1 MTDRAPRLA
10 VLAALLALCAACGEK
25 PVPIY
30 GEPDDTDTGSDTDTD
45 TDIDTDTDTDTD
57 VDSDTDTETETATD
71 TYDDT
76 ETFGCD
82 ELPIGPV
89 FVQELVGPIAYHA
102 LAFDAEGYIVGAG
115 SMGDDLFKTAAG
127 SSTASLW
134 VSSISSV
141 EGMDYLPDGDLVAVS
156 QSQGVVRI
164 TPEGTVSTVA
174 ASIYGYGVQVTVGPD
189 GMVYVGNNDTLYRV
203 DPDSHAVESL
213 VTGVMARGCDFSPD
227 HTRMY
232 VTSQEGT
239 GNIYVAELDGD
250 MNVIGSP
257 TLFATIP
264 CGGPW
269 IDGVYVDE
277 CGNLY
282 VPSYSLSELWRI
294 TPEGDASMFYSWA

>member
-1 MTDRAPRLA
+1 
-10 VLAALLALCAACGEK
+10 
-25 PVPIY
+25 
-30 GEPDDTDTGSDTDTD
+30 
-45 TDIDTDTDTDTD
+45 TDTD
-57 VDSDTDTETETATD
+57 VDSDTDTETD
-71 TYDDT
+71 TYNDT

-82 ELPIGPV
+82 ELPSGPV
-89 FVQELVGPIAYHA
+89 FVQELTGPIAYHA
-102 LAFDAEGYIVGAG
+102 LAFDGEGFIVGAG
-115 SMGDDLFKTAAG
+115 SMGDALFKTAAG

-134 VSSISSV
+134 VSSIHSV

-174 ASIYGYGVQVTVGPD
+174 ASIYDYGVQVTVGPD
-189 GMVYVGNNDTLYRV
+189 GMIYVGDNDTLYRI
-203 DPDSHAVESL
+203 DPDTHAVESL

-227 HTRMY
+227 HARMY
-232 VTSQEGT
+232 VTSHEGS

-250 MNVIGSP
+250 MNLIGPP

-264 CGGPW
+264 GGGPW

-294 TPEGDASMFYSWA
+294 TAEGDASMFYSWASNPGLYGHGLKWGSGIGGWDDASIYLPQPYDGNSVVRMRLGVHGRD